1 MCSRCLALALVSLT
15 LCACGE
21 ARTGSVSSAAVS
33 AMSAPL
39 AASAAPSAAPSAS
52 AAGPQAKAGAGAA
65 PTMPAQIASCEPGGA
80 HFGGYVP
87 TVDDLRLAV
96 GVRDDEACLPDEV
109 AADAIGACAAK
120 LGATSL
126 KISTDRFE
134 GTPKGCEVSIAGAE
148 AKGRKWIVLRSAF
161 RDGTRFY
168 GTTKVVELTNGGPKL
183 YLDAT
188 GEHEAICAEVGGPKR
203 PSNEGLGPDG
213 WSGHDEALRRFFCER
228 AGGG

>member
-1 MCSRCLALALVSLT
+1 
-15 LCACGE
+15 
-21 ARTGSVSSAAVS
+21 VSS
-33 AMSAPL
+33 SAPL
-39 AASAAPSAAPSAS
+39 AASASASALSVQPSAS
-52 AAGPQAKAGAGAA
+52 AAAA
-65 PTMPAQIASCEPGGA
+65 PTMPAEIVSCEPGGA

-96 GVRDDEACLPDEV
+96 GLRDDDACLAETI

-126 KISTDRFE
+126 KLSTDRFE

-168 GTTKVVELTNGGPKL
+168 GTTKVVELSNGGPKS

-188 GEHEAICAEVGGPKR
+188 GDHEAICAEVGGPKR
-203 PSNEGLGPDG
+203 PANEGQGPDG
-213 WSGHDEALRRFFCER
+213 WSGLEEGLKRFFCER